1 MLCVQPAP
9 GCEAGRVPGGQREAD
24 PNGRSW
30 YFSFNQC
37 LPAVLNRGEAVLYVL
52 LTVSRAVAAAERR
65 FCFSQMSSLSSPPAP
80 PPPPL
85 SS

>member
-24 PNGRSW
+24 PNGRSR

-37 LPAVLNRGEAVLYVL
+37 LPAALNRGEAVLYVL
-52 LTVSRAVAAAERR
+52 LTVS
-65 FCFSQMSSLSSPPAP
+65 
-80 PPPPL
+80 
-85 SS
+85 